1 MMTVETMIRM
11 KKTAHRKMVRRKK
24 QTEIRAR
31 VVARGRLLSLDQ
43 QNIPCSTTTPFGTLG
58 EPLAVPPVHRAMSR
72 TSSRL
77 APLPLWNSSGSFT
90 ATWSVPGT

>member
-31 VVARGRLLSLDQ
+31 VVARGRYVWGCNTGVVCLDYLIISLEQ
-43 QNIPCSTTTPFGTLG
+43 IHSFGI
-58 EPLAVPPVHRAMSR
+58 
-72 TSSRL
+72 
-77 APLPLWNSSGSFT
+77 
-90 ATWSVPGT
+90 